1 MKIEK
6 KELNDYLF
14 NWRKEKVIGPPYLSA
29 WVTHPQP
36 QMSGS
41 PYFEVITNLTRQD
54 ISGGCKY
61 IALHQI
67 LIKFKL
73 FYNYLCSEFL
83 VSIYPIISH
92 LIFKLRNYKHGK
104 FSLDSCILSLTFI
117 MSVLIVIYSSKIWH
131 TLGIII

>member
-1 MKIEK
+1 M
-6 KELNDYLF
+6 
-14 NWRKEKVIGPPYLSA
+14 
-29 WVTHPQP
+29 THPQP

-117 MSVLIVIYSSKIWH
+117 MSVLNSHLLIQDLAYTWHHNLKKLEINVIIY
-131 TLGIII
+131 